1 MKKFL
6 EPSQKPQSVS
16 SHLLAHSSKFQAML
30 ERGRAQAKAGKTV
43 PFDAFWQEAER
54 CQVKK
59 ISS

>member
-6 EPSQKPQSVS
+6 EPSQKHKSDS
-16 SHLLAHSSKFQAML
+16 SRLFAHSPKVQAML
-30 ERGRAQAKAGKTV
+30 EQGRAQAKAGKTV

-54 CQVKK
+54 RQAKK